1 MERRKDPIQ
10 LADELRDR
18 LRQRGLST
26 GTEIARASGLGQP
39 QVHRN
44 LFGRPKRVGRT
55 LLALCK
61 YVGIDAYEKA
71 GDPRQSIVLMQALA
85 DVWDGSEA
93 HARKLAKLLLAHHQ
107 ARV

>member
-1 MERRKDPIQ
+1 MRKTKNPTQ
-10 LADELRDR
+10 LADELRDQ
-18 LRQRGLST
+18 LGQRGLST

-55 LLALCK
+55 LFLLCK
-61 YVGIDAYEKA
+61 YAGVDAYEKA
-71 GDPRQSIVLMQALA
+71 GDPRQSTVLVQALA
-85 DVWDGSEA
+85 EVWDGSEA
-93 HARKLAKLLLAHHQ
+93 HAKKLAKLLLAHHQ

>member
-1 MERRKDPIQ
+1 MQRMKDPTQ

-18 LRQRGLST
+18 LRQLGLST
-26 GTEIARASGLGQP
+26 GTEIARVSGLGQS

-55 LLALCK
+55 LFALCE
-61 YVGIDAYEKA
+61 YAGVDAYEKT
-71 GDPRQSIVLMQALA
+71 GDPRQSAVLMQALA
-85 DVWDGSEA
+85 EVWDGSEA
-93 HARKLAKLLLAHHQ
+93 HAQKLAKLLLAHHQ